1 MKYNEDS
8 SVVQYL
14 YVKQHD
20 VRNPHTSLPKGRTL
34 FVLNVPSYVNKVSA
48 ERLQPQLPYATTYQ
62 LNVNKWKCSQSHWD
76 TTVSQCDCD
85 IALKME

>member
-1 MKYNEDS
+1 MESNDYSTFAAVPVKYNEDS

-20 VRNPHTSLPKGRTL
+20 VRNPHTSLPRGRTL

-48 ERLQPQLPYATTYQ
+48 KSCSHMLP
-62 LNVNKWKCSQSHWD
+62 
-76 TTVSQCDCD
+76 
-85 IALKME
+85 